1 MVVACA
7 AVSMAAPFNSLGA
20 GFEDNA
26 RGCDTLDRRWRPLP
40 RVPLP
45 VPGLVP
51 TSRPP
56 DSPHPLHRV
65 SQVGPLPFVTIK
77 ELFTWA

>member
-1 MVVACA
+1 MVAARA

-20 GFEDNA
+20 GFEDYA

-40 RVPLP
+40 GVPLP

-56 DSPHPLHRV
+56 DSPRPVHRV
-65 SQVGPLPFVTIK
+65 PQVGPLPFLIIK
-77 ELFTWA
+77 ELFT